1 MANKN
6 KKNEDFFNQ
15 VYDIVKNIP
24 YGKVTTYGRI
34 AQHIGLISS
43 ARMVGWA
50 LNAVAGRTD
59 IPCHRVV
66 NRNGEL
72 SGKMYF
78 ATPYLMRE
86 LLESEGIEFINEAVD
101 LEKFLWEPEKNS
113 TTLSIP

>member
-1 MANKN
+1 MTNNKDN
-6 KKNEDFFNQ
+6 KDDFFHR
-15 VYDIVKNIP
+15 VYEIVKQIP

-34 AQHIGLISS
+34 AQTLGLKSS

-86 LLESEGIEFINEAVD
+86 LLESEGVEFINDAVD
-101 LEKFLWEPEKNS
+101 LKSFLWEPKEII
-113 TTLSIP
+113 T